1 MSSNLKITSG
11 TIDSTNDDV
20 EVNQNFSNAEL
31 QAKLDGFLVKIRKI
45 WKKIPELEELILVN

>member
-1 MSSNLKITSG
+1 MSSNFKITSG

-31 QAKLDGFLVKIRKI
+31 QAKLDGF
-45 WKKIPELEELILVN
+45 